1 MNYLENLIYY
11 LIENLKNSKK
21 ILNNYYLR
29 NADKLR
35 FEWLEDNFKKRVKD
49 KKKNDISKLLL
60 KKEILASLIN
70 NKKISDWE

>member
-1 MNYLENLIYY
+1 VNYLENLIYY